1 MNASFSSE
9 SLRSAP
15 ATQAPPTVSH
25 SPSVP
30 ISIYRELATE
40 LQATQTLVDTL
51 TNQNQQLSQQN
62 QLLRQEML
70 KFAESA
76 AQLKQAVE
84 ISQPTPATPTA
95 ALAQPVA
102 LTSDEA
108 DPELVAPDLA
118 TVSLSDR
125 LTESMG
131 EGVSRLAGQLN
142 QIVAPKP
149 SKKAAKKAPGRP
161 PARLP
166 QARPEPLY
174 SEERL
179 APARPT
185 QMTGRSAD
193 FSGLWLATTILLIV
207 VSAFGAG
214 FLIMK
219 PLLNGSK

>member
-15 ATQAPPTVSH
+15 ATQAPPAVSH

-40 LQATQTLVDTL
+40 LQATQAMVDTL
-51 TNQNQQLSQQN
+51 TNQNQQLTQQN
-62 QLLRQEML
+62 QILRQEML

-84 ISQPTPATPTA
+84 ISQPAPAIPA
-95 ALAQPVA
+95 PAMAQPVDF
-102 LTSDEA
+102 TSNEA
-108 DPELVAPDLA
+108 DSELA
-118 TVSLSDR
+118 TVSLSER

-149 SKKAAKKAPGRP
+149 SKKPLKRLRVVQPGCP
-161 PARLP
+161 
-166 QARPEPLY
+166 
-174 SEERL
+174 RL
-179 APARPT
+179 AQSRFIAKNGWHRP
-185 QMTGRSAD
+185 GPPR
-193 FSGLWLATTILLIV
+193 
-207 VSAFGAG
+207 
-214 FLIMK
+214 
-219 PLLNGSK
+219 